1 MHAPYHSLVINLLVS
16 LLILASA
23 SACGFHLRGEHLGEF
38 KQTPVYLNAGGTSV
52 ATEVRKQL
60 QIAEIPIAASA
71 DQADYVITLAN
82 ESFDRSVL
90 SVSPQTGNVEEYQLS
105 YQVFMSVTGP
115 DGNKLIDSESITA
128 ERDYTFDDTNALG
141 KFEEDTTL
149 RIDIRNQAA
158 VAVMRRLEAIARQ
171 N

>member
-1 MHAPYHSLVINLLVS
+1 
-16 LLILASA
+16 
-23 SACGFHLRGEHLGEF
+23 
-38 KQTPVYLNAGGTSV
+38 
-52 ATEVRKQL
+52 
-60 QIAEIPIAASA
+60 
-71 DQADYVITLAN
+71 
-82 ESFDRSVL
+82 
-90 SVSPQTGNVEEYQLS
+90 
-105 YQVFMSVTGP
+105 MSVTGP